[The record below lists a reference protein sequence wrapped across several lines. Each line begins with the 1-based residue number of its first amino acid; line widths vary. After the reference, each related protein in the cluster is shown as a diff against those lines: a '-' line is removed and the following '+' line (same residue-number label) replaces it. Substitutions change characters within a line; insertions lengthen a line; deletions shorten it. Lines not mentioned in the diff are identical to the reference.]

1 MTSETL
7 QPRESKQMSVL
18 RSWRKK
24 GDKYLTI
31 SQIQQHETANERC
44 LSVSFPE
51 TITKA
56 CNMAIPFE
64 FVDKILWCDHV
75 NNATERYF

>member
-7 QPRESKQMSVL
+7 QPRESKQVSVL

-24 GDKYLTI
+24 GDKYL
-31 SQIQQHETANERC
+31 SQIKQHETVHKRC

-56 CNMAIPFE
+56 CNMALPFE

-75 NNATERYF
+75 KNATER